1 MLIRS
6 IYGETPEGAVP
17 VEYRG
22 PNKEKCEKHF
32 VKQSKLGWGPNK
44 EKCEKHLAKQGK
56 LGWAPTDR
64 LSKRKPSDKASW
76 GD

>member
-17 VEYRG
+17 VEDR
-22 PNKEKCEKHF
+22 
-32 VKQSKLGWGPNK
+32 
-44 EKCEKHLAKQGK
+44 
-56 LGWAPTDR
+56 APTDR

-76 GD
+76 GG

>member
-76 GD
+76 GG